1 MIHIP
6 SLILGTAIGTGIGM
20 LIAPEKGS
28 DTRSKLKKE
37 GADIKD
43 QFVSDFK
50 EVREDLSMAAKSGK
64 EKFKE
69 EEQDFKVKAS
79 VHVEKVIPFL
89 EKQLASLK
97 KKNNTWQT
105 S

>member
-1 MIHIP
+1 
-6 SLILGTAIGTGIGM
+6 M

-37 GADIKD
+37 GKDIKD
-43 QFVSDFK
+43 QFVGDFK
-50 EVREDLSMAAKSGK
+50 DVREDVSKAAKSGK

-69 EEQDFKVKAS
+69 EAHDFKIKAS
-79 VHVEKVIPFL
+79 IQAEKAITFL

-97 KKNNTWQT
+97 EKNKTWQT